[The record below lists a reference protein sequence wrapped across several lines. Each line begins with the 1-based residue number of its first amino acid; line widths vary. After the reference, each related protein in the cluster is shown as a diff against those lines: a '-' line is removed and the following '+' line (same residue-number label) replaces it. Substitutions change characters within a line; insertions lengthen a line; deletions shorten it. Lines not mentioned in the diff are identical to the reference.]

1 VLWRSGLRIA
11 EALALGEADL
21 DERRG
26 ALLVRH
32 GKGGKRREVGMDEWG
47 WEQLRPWISQR
58 ARLRDGSRHNSS
70 ATRVGVSA
78 IMSQARKARGRAS

>member
-1 VLWRSGLRIA
+1 MLWRSGLRIA
-11 EALALGEADL
+11 EALDLRETDL

-47 WEQLRPWISQR
+47 WEQLRPWLTNVRSCQS
-58 ARLRDGSRHNSS
+58 GGCS
-70 ATRVGVSA
+70 A
-78 IMSQARKARGRAS
+78 